1 MASHITSGAAL
12 FASIILVCSGQVRT
26 HSRRHSTPHH
36 STPNVAAKTNSA
48 THIAVEMS
56 DGKLSPRDSRP
67 GDAVTVRLK
76 EDVRSNGE
84 VILTKGTN
92 ITGVVTNVRRAE
104 GKSEAQSMIKIEWRA
119 PAPQD
124 REVLSVSFVLQ
135 SVIQNNHISEYQ
147 QNKSLDDFTFRHT
160 VTRASSVDARP
171 VRSGGGLLES
181 KSAGGATE
189 SATTAAAAE
198 PDSTSAINSRPNIAL
213 LSMPSVVTV
222 DQQTSA
228 SIESTLGTQTPGQL
242 FRVGHGLL
250 VSTDG
255 SEEAV
260 ELYSHLINDTLI
272 TSRSSKFEISSGAQM
287 QMLVGVNRK

>member
-1 MASHITSGAAL
+1 
-12 FASIILVCSGQVRT
+12 
-26 HSRRHSTPHH
+26 
-36 STPNVAAKTNSA
+36 
-48 THIAVEMS
+48 
-56 DGKLSPRDSRP
+56 
-67 GDAVTVRLK
+67 VRLK

-147 QNKSLDDFTFRHT
+147 QNTSLDDFTFRHT

-181 KSAGGATE
+181 KSAGGATATSATG

-198 PDSTSAINSRPNIAL
+198 PDSTSAINSKPNIAL
-213 LSMPSVVTV
+213 LNMPSVVAV